1 MTHRYPFPGAEHDAL
16 ALEPG
21 IVWTGAHND
30 EARMNAVSI
39 RAPEARSASTIHV
52 LEPSRKPIRSLISA
66 IVPPRNHLVLQG
78 FRALLN
84 VNVC

>member
-1 MTHRYPFPGAEHDAL
+1 
-16 ALEPG
+16 
-21 IVWTGAHND
+21 
-30 EARMNAVSI
+30 MNAVSI